1 MADSQ
6 RFRTAKM
13 RKEKDPRWG
22 NPFAYGKEVAYSKSE
37 LLILD
42 TLSEWEAAKHPR
54 ISKPETEFI
63 NSLDMSCCPFC
74 GSAEIVRNGHR
85 KDGTALFRCR
95 SCGRSFNPLTGTVF
109 DSRKIMISEWMEFL
123 IHLFEFHSLVSSS
136 RDNRN
141 AENTGIYWLSKAFSV
156 LEGTQEGTMLKGRIW
171 LDETFVGVEKKKR
184 VRKDGKKLRGISRNL
199 IAIGTAT
206 DGESVFIVPEFV
218 SKPNRKTTLNIFEN
232 HIAPG
237 STLVHDGD
245 NSHSLLIER
254 LSLKSEVHPTG
265 ETKGLEDIS
274 NPMDPINDI
283 HSLFKLFMK
292 THSSYSRED
301 LEGWTDLFAFICN
314 EPENRYEKVDKFI
327 RMAVSKRKIIRY
339 RDLFA
344 KKDQK

>member
-63 NSLDMSCCPFC
+63 NSLDMSCRPFC

-344 KKDQK
+344 KNDQK